1 MKLNWYSFMVAIK
14 GKLLFSQDNVSQSMI
29 VISSA
34 VELCLGSVQRALMVA
49 RPFVET
55 PQAGRAAEQD
65 LFTE

>member
-1 MKLNWYSFMVAIK
+1 MKLNWFSFMVAIK

-49 RPFVET
+49 QPFVET
-55 PQAGRAAEQD
+55 AQAGRAAEQD

>member
-1 MKLNWYSFMVAIK
+1 MVAIK

-49 RPFVET
+49 QPFVET
-55 PQAGRAAEQD
+55 AQAGRVAEQD